1 MIQLTIQQALHM
13 ANIYDSDSDL
23 ERDLKFGH
31 WIADRKYMIVSPG
44 HNPVPTDVELLI
56 IKDKEWKA
64 ITT

>member
-44 HNPVPTDVELLI
+44 NNPVKTDV
-56 IKDKEWKA
+56 
-64 ITT
+64 